1 MAINAFMKIGK
12 AQGEARQGKYGA
24 AGDRWIEIQDWEW
37 EVEAETSWTKGGGA
51 SVGKPNP
58 GKLMFQHYWDKS
70 SHLLL
75 GYICTGTA
83 FETVILEMCKT
94 TGMTKDGLPEAY
106 LTITMKEAFI
116 TKVNSNA
123 NEEGNVVQKVEM
135 VFKEI
140 TIDYRAQGEDKA
152 KPGALSPKV
161 TFNWDIPGGR
171 ASPSTGA

>member
-1 MAINAFMKIGK
+1 MP
-12 AQGEARQGKYGA
+12 
-24 AGDRWIEIQDWEW
+24 
-37 EVEAETSWTKGGGA
+37 V
-51 SVGKPNP
+51 
-58 GKLMFQHYWDKS
+58 
-70 SHLLL
+70 
-75 GYICTGTA
+75 
-83 FETVILEMCKT
+83 VI
-94 TGMTKDGLPEAY
+94 A
-106 LTITMKEAFI
+106 
-116 TKVNSNA
+116 KVNSNA